1 MNEKPSEYSFDEIE
15 LGMQKSFKVDIS
27 KNMLDVFGRDTG
39 DYNPLHM
46 SEEYA
51 SSTSFKKRV
60 CSGMFLASFFSRLV
74 GMYLP
79 GKHALHIS
87 QSLNFVNP
95 CFIGETI
102 TVEGKVIDKS
112 PATKIIKLE
121 TTITNESG
129 KRIIDGKAQVIVR
142 DDRKFRNR
150 NRYY

>member
-1 MNEKPSEYSFDEIE
+1 MSEKPSEYSFDEIE

-27 KNMLDVFGRDTG
+27 ENMLDAFGRDTG

-60 CSGMFLASFFSRLV
+60 CSGMFLSSFFSRLV

-142 DDRKFRNR
+142 DD
-150 NRYY
+150 

>member
-1 MNEKPSEYSFDEIE
+1 MSEKPSEYSFDEIE

-60 CSGMFLASFFSRLV
+60 CSGMFLSSFFSRLV
-74 GMYLP
+74 GMNLP
-79 GKHALHIS
+79 GKHALHMS

-142 DDRKFRNR
+142 DD
-150 NRYY
+150 

>member
-1 MNEKPSEYSFDEIE
+1 MSEKPSEYSFDEIE
-15 LGMQKSFKVDIS
+15 LGMQKRFKVDIS

-60 CSGMFLASFFSRLV
+60 CSGMFLSSFFSRLV

-79 GKHALHIS
+79 GKHALHMS

-112 PATKIIKLE
+112 AATKIIKLE

-142 DDRKFRNR
+142 DD
-150 NRYY
+150 

>member
-1 MNEKPSEYSFDEIE
+1 MSEKPSEYSFDEIE

-27 KNMLDVFGRDTG
+27 KNMLDAFGRDTG

-60 CSGMFLASFFSRLV
+60 CSGMFLSSFFSRLV

-142 DDRKFRNR
+142 DD
-150 NRYY
+150 

>member
-1 MNEKPSEYSFDEIE
+1 MSEKPLEYSFDEIE

-60 CSGMFLASFFSRLV
+60 CSGMFLSSFFSRLV

-142 DDRKFRNR
+142 DD
-150 NRYY
+150 

>member
-1 MNEKPSEYSFDEIE
+1 MSEKPSEYSFDEIE
-15 LGMQKSFKVDIS
+15 LGMQKNFKVDIS

-60 CSGMFLASFFSRLV
+60 CSGMFLSSFFSRLV

-129 KRIIDGKAQVIVR
+129 KRVIDGKARVIVR
-142 DDRKFRNR
+142 DD
-150 NRYY
+150 

>member
-1 MNEKPSEYSFDEIE
+1 MSEKPSEYSFDEIE
-15 LGMQKSFKVDIS
+15 IGMQKSFKIFIS
-27 KNMLDVFGRDTG
+27 EDRLNDFAKLSG
-39 DYNPLHM
+39 DDNPLHM
-46 SEEYA
+46 NEEYA

-60 CSGMFLASFFSRLV
+60 CSGMFLSSFFSTLV

-95 CFIGETI
+95 CFIGEMI
-102 TVEGKVIDKS
+102 TVEGKVVDKS

-142 DDRKFRNR
+142 DD
-150 NRYY
+150 

>member
-1 MNEKPSEYSFDEIE
+1 MNEKLSEYSFDEIE
-15 LGMQKSFKVDIS
+15 IGMQKNFQVNIS
-27 KNMLDVFGRDTG
+27 ENMLNEFGRSTE

-46 SEEYA
+46 NEKYA
-51 SSTSFKKRV
+51 ASTSFKKRV
-60 CSGMFLASFFSRLV
+60 CSGMFLSSFFSRLV

-79 GKHALHIS
+79 GKHALHMS

-95 CFIGETI
+95 CFIGETV

-112 PATKIIKLE
+112 AATKIIKLE

-142 DDRKFRNR
+142 DD
-150 NRYY
+150 

>member
-1 MNEKPSEYSFDEIE
+1 MSEKPSEYSFDEIE

-46 SEEYA
+46 NEKYA

-60 CSGMFLASFFSRLV
+60 CSGMFLSSFFSRLV

-142 DDRKFRNR
+142 DD
-150 NRYY
+150 

>member
-1 MNEKPSEYSFDEIE
+1 MELIWMSEKPSEYSFDEIE

-87 QSLNFVNP
+87 QSLTFVNP

-121 TTITNESG
+121 TTITNELG

-142 DDRKFRNR
+142 DD
-150 NRYY
+150 

>member
-1 MNEKPSEYSFDEIE
+1 MNEKPSEYSFDEIKI
-15 LGMQKSFKVDIS
+15 GMQKNFQVYIS
-27 KNMLDVFGRDTG
+27 EDMLDDFAKLSG

-46 SEEYA
+46 NEEYA

-60 CSGMFLASFFSRLV
+60 CSGMFLATFFSRLI

-95 CFIGETI
+95 CFLDEKI
-102 TVEGKVIDKS
+102 TVEGEVIDKS
-112 PATKIIKLE
+112 IATKIIKLE

-142 DDRKFRNR
+142 DD
-150 NRYY
+150 

>member
-1 MNEKPSEYSFDEIE
+1 MSEKPSEYSFDEIE
-15 LGMQKSFKVDIS
+15 LGMQKSFKVNIS
-27 KNMLDVFGRDTG
+27 ENMLNEFGRSTE

-46 SEEYA
+46 NEKYA
-51 SSTSFKKRV
+51 ASTSFKKRV
-60 CSGMFLASFFSRLV
+60 CSGMFLSSFFSRLV

-142 DDRKFRNR
+142 DD
-150 NRYY
+150 

>member
-1 MNEKPSEYSFDEIE
+1 MSEKPSEYSFDEIE
-15 LGMQKSFKVDIS
+15 IGMQKNFKVNIS
-27 KNMLDVFGRDTG
+27 ENMLNEFGRNTE

-46 SEEYA
+46 NEKYA

-142 DDRKFRNR
+142 DD
-150 NRYY
+150 

>member
-1 MNEKPSEYSFDEIE
+1 MELIWMSEKPSEYSFDEIE

-27 KNMLDVFGRDTG
+27 KNMLDVFGRDSG

-142 DDRKFRNR
+142 DD
-150 NRYY
+150 

>member
-1 MNEKPSEYSFDEIE
+1 MSEKPSEYSFDEIE
-15 LGMQKSFKVDIS
+15 LGMQKSFKVNIS
-27 KNMLDVFGRDTG
+27 ENMLNEFGRSTE

-46 SEEYA
+46 NEKYA

-79 GKHALHIS
+79 GKHALHMS

-102 TVEGKVIDKS
+102 TVEGKIIDKS
-112 PATKIIKLE
+112 TATKIIKLE

-142 DDRKFRNR
+142 DD
-150 NRYY
+150 

>member
-1 MNEKPSEYSFDEIE
+1 MSEKPSEYSFDEIE

-60 CSGMFLASFFSRLV
+60 CSGMFLSSFFSRLV

-112 PATKIIKLE
+112 IATKIIKLE

-142 DDRKFRNR
+142 DD
-150 NRYY
+150 

>member
-1 MNEKPSEYSFDEIE
+1 MSEKPSEYSFDEIE
-15 LGMQKSFKVDIS
+15 IGMQKNFKVNIS
-27 KNMLDVFGRDTG
+27 ENMLNEFGRNTE

-46 SEEYA
+46 NEKYA

-60 CSGMFLASFFSRLV
+60 CSGMFLSSFFSRLV

-112 PATKIIKLE
+112 SATKIIKLE

-129 KRIIDGKAQVIVR
+129 KRVIDGKAQVIVR
-142 DDRKFRNR
+142 DD
-150 NRYY
+150 

>member
-1 MNEKPSEYSFDEIE
+1 MSEKPSEYSFDEIE

-39 DYNPLHM
+39 DYNPLHI

-60 CSGMFLASFFSRLV
+60 CSGMFLSSFFSRLV

-142 DDRKFRNR
+142 DD
-150 NRYY
+150 

>member
-1 MNEKPSEYSFDEIE
+1 MSEKPSEYSFDEIE
-15 LGMQKSFKVDIS
+15 IGMQKSFKVDIS

-60 CSGMFLASFFSRLV
+60 CSGMFLSSFFSRLV

-142 DDRKFRNR
+142 DD
-150 NRYY
+150 

>member
-1 MNEKPSEYSFDEIE
+1 MSEKPSEYSFDEIE
-15 LGMQKSFKVDIS
+15 LGMQKSFKVNIS

-60 CSGMFLASFFSRLV
+60 CSGMFLSSFFSRLV

-129 KRIIDGKAQVIVR
+129 KRVIDGKARVIVR
-142 DDRKFRNR
+142 DD
-150 NRYY
+150 

>member
-1 MNEKPSEYSFDEIE
+1 MSEKPSEYSFDDIEI
-15 LGMQKSFKVDIS
+15 GMQKNFQVFIS
-27 KNMLDVFGRDTG
+27 ENMLDVFGRDTG

-46 SEEYA
+46 NKKYA

-60 CSGMFLASFFSRLV
+60 CSGMFLSSFFSRLV

-142 DDRKFRNR
+142 DD
-150 NRYY
+150 

>member
-1 MNEKPSEYSFDEIE
+1 MSEKPLEYSFDEIE
-15 LGMQKSFKVDIS
+15 LGMQKSFKVNIS
-27 KNMLDVFGRDTG
+27 KNMLDVFGRHTG

-60 CSGMFLASFFSRLV
+60 CSGMFLSSFFSRLV

-142 DDRKFRNR
+142 DD
-150 NRYY
+150 

>member
-1 MNEKPSEYSFDEIE
+1 MSEKPSEYSFDEIE
-15 LGMQKSFKVDIS
+15 LGMQKRFKVDIS

-112 PATKIIKLE
+112 HATKIIKLE

-142 DDRKFRNR
+142 DD
-150 NRYY
+150 

>member
-60 CSGMFLASFFSRLV
+60 CSGMFLSSFFSRLV

-79 GKHALHIS
+79 GKHALHMS

-112 PATKIIKLE
+112 AATKIIKLE

-142 DDRKFRNR
+142 DD
-150 NRYY
+150 

>member
-1 MNEKPSEYSFDEIE
+1 MSEKPSEYSFDEIE
-15 LGMQKSFKVDIS
+15 LGMQKSFKVNIS
-27 KNMLDVFGRDTG
+27 ENMLNEFGRSTE

-46 SEEYA
+46 NEKYA

-60 CSGMFLASFFSRLV
+60 CSGMFLSSFFSRLV

-79 GKHALHIS
+79 GKHALHMS

-95 CFIGETI
+95 CFIGETV

-112 PATKIIKLE
+112 AATKIIKLE

-129 KRIIDGKAQVIVR
+129 KRIIDGKAQVIVK
-142 DDRKFRNR
+142 DD
-150 NRYY
+150 

>member
-1 MNEKPSEYSFDEIE
+1 MSEKPSEYYFDEIE
-15 LGMQKSFKVDIS
+15 LGMQKRFKVDIS

-46 SEEYA
+46 SEKYA

-142 DDRKFRNR
+142 DD
-150 NRYY
+150 